1 MDNPPERRGIVPVG
15 DKKRLLPA
23 YEAESVCAVRR
34 RFLCRKGQ
42 HGQCGERQ
50 KQKSFQHI
58 VCYID
63 ESLGSDWGAAQPAL
77 LTANRKGRPGGNDP
91 NGGYEQN
98 GGYKQ
103 ERQGY
108 EEVAAGN

>member
-63 ESLGSDWGAAQPAL
+63 ESLGSDWEAGSAL
-77 LTANRKGRPGGNDP
+77 LTANRKDRPGGNDP
-91 NGGYEQN
+91 NGGYDQK
-98 GGYKQ
+98 G
-103 ERQGY
+103 QGH